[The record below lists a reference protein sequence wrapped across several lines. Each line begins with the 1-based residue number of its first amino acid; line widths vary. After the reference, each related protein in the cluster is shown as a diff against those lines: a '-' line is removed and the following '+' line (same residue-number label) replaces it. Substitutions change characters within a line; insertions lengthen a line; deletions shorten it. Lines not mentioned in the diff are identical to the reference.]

1 MLVIR
6 AISPFA
12 PEARVLIDELDRYQR
27 SIYPEESNHLDSIHE
42 LAKPN
47 VCFLG
52 AYFGGRLVG
61 IGAVKYLSGDCNYG
75 EIKRVYVK
83 KSTRRKGISRLL
95 MKHLERNAQ
104 NRGIS
109 VLRLETGVHQP
120 EALGLYE
127 KLGYIRCGR
136 FGEYPDDPLSV
147 FMEKQLEGG
156 KGPDE

>member
-1 MLVIR
+1 MLAVR
-6 AISPFA
+6 TTNPFD
-12 PEARVLIDELDRYQR
+12 PEVRVLIDKLDHYQR

-42 LAKPN
+42 LAKSN

-52 AYFGGRLVG
+52 AYIGDELVG

-83 KSTRRKGISRLL
+83 KSTRRKGVSRYL
-95 MKHLERNAQ
+95 MKQLERDAQ

-136 FGEYPDDPLSV
+136 FGAYRDDPLSV
-147 FMEKQLEGG
+147 FMEKQVEVG
-156 KGPDE
+156 KGA